1 MSETSAA
8 ALAVFSTEAETHDPM
23 LSVPAFC
30 KFVGVGKSTY
40 YVEAAEGRMPKPRQI
55 TRGRV
60 GIPLSEAKA
69 FRDSLPH
76 VELKHPRSK
85 AA

>member
-1 MSETSAA
+1 MGGVSAT
-8 ALAVFSTEAETHDPM
+8 ALSAFQTGDMHDPM

-30 KFVGVGKSTY
+30 EFIGVGKSTY
-40 YVEAAEGRMPKPRQI
+40 YVEAAAGRMPKPRQI

-69 FRDSLPH
+69 FRDGLPH
-76 VELKHPRSK
+76 VELRQAASK
-85 AA
+85 VA